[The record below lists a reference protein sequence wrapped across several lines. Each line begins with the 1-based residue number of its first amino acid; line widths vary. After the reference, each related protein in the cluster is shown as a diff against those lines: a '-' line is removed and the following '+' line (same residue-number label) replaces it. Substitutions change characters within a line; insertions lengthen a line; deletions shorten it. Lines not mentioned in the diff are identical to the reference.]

1 MELTIQNWAKEM
13 VAIYTWLT
21 IKYEYS
27 KRYRTFL
34 IDFVYPSQYGNNE
47 SFHRAAMAFHDK
59 MCDTYGDDAPLFTN
73 NGKLFSL
80 SENAQVICANSY
92 SVFETLTLAV
102 GLGNFGDWSK
112 SKTTSTSSYVVEGVD
127 APAYNNLNFE
137 IAA

>member
-13 VAIYTWLT
+13 VDIYNWLT

-47 SFHRAAMAFHDK
+47 SFHRAALAFNEK
-59 MCDTYGDDAPLFTN
+59 MCETYGDDAPLFTN
-73 NGKLFSL
+73 NEKLFTL
-80 SENAQVICANSY
+80 SDNAQVVCTNSY
-92 SVFETLTLAV
+92 SVFETMTLAV
-102 GLGNFGDWSK
+102 RLTSLGRWNK
-112 SKTTSTSSYVVEGVD
+112 SKTPSTTSHVVKGEET
-127 APAYNNLNFE
+127 PAYDNVIFE